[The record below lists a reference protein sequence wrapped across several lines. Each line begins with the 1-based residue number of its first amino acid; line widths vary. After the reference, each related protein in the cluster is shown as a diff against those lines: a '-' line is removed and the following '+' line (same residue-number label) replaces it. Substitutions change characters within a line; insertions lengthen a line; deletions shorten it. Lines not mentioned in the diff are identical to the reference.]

1 MLNKQFL
8 ARESLVNKW
17 INLENF
23 DGKKRRVNDI
33 MKINIRISLNYF
45 NMNSIPNNIKRV
57 TVSKGLA
64 MNSNLS
70 GNINILPSTR
80 LSLPTLS
87 KKKQDLKINNRYDNS
102 PQRNPIKPASII
114 FNLSLKNQG
123 LKEYKK
129 GIRRIKGKSEG
140 HSTSLISSIVN
151 NSVNSQINP
160 NNLSCNSM
168 YYDYYKT
175 AIVELIT
182 RL

>member
-1 MLNKQFL
+1 
-8 ARESLVNKW
+8 
-17 INLENF
+17 
-23 DGKKRRVNDI
+23 

-45 NMNSIPNNIKRV
+45 NMNSIPNNMKRV

-64 MNSNLS
+64 MNSYLS

-87 KKKQDLKINNRYDNS
+87 KKKQDLKINNGYDNS
-102 PQRNPIKPASII
+102 PQRNAIKPASII

-168 YYDYYKT
+168 YYDYY
-175 AIVELIT
+175 
-182 RL
+182 